1 HQVGLERV
9 LEQHRHGA
17 VRLEVPRC
25 DGMALPGF
33 RDDDIAQSALQVGE
47 VAGQAE
53 NGHDLG
59 GYGNVEPVFADGAV
73 ALVQGDDDVAQG
85 AVVHVHDTAPTD
97 LHGVDVQGVAP
108 FDVVIDQGREQI
120 IGQTDGV
127 HVTGEM
133 QVQIFHGD
141 DLRVPTTSRATL
153 HAENRAQTGLTQA
166 DRGFLPDPVEGVAQ
180 AHAGGG
186 LAFAGRRR
194 ADA

>member
-17 VRLEVPRC
+17 VRLEVPRR

-53 NGHDLG
+53 DGHDLG
-59 GYGNVEPVFADGAV
+59 GDGDVEPVFSDGAV

-85 AVVHVHDTAPTD
+85 AVIHVHDAAPTD

-108 FDVVIDQGREQI
+108 FDVVVDQGREQI
-120 IGQTDGV
+120 IGQADGV
-127 HVTGEM
+127 HVASEM

-141 DLRVPTTSRATL
+141 DLRVPAAGRAAL
-153 HAENRAQTGLTQA
+153 HAEDRTQA
-166 DRGFLPDPVEGVAQ
+166 
-180 AHAGGG
+180 G
-186 LAFAGRRR
+186 L
-194 ADA
+194 